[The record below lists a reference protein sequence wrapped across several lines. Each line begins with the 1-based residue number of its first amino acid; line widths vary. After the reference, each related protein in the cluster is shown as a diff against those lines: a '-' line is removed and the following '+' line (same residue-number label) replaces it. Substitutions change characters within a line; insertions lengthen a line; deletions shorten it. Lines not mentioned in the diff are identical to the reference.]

1 MANMFGVDWS
11 DPQTLWLN
19 LTNLA
24 LGLVTVAAIVVVG
37 VGVARELVVRRQR
50 ARELNSLDAELNT
63 MLGGA
68 SAHVMHVPELGLT
81 MADGGQPLL
90 RPQAEDPAQ
99 NSSRE

>member
-37 VGVARELVVRRQR
+37 FAVARELVLRRR
-50 ARELNSLDAELNT
+50 KAREFNTLDAELNT

-81 MADGGQPLL
+81 MADGGQPLVQ
-90 RPQAEDPAQ
+90 PPAESAAEERT
-99 NSSRE
+99 RE